1 MLGKALEASDLGSL
15 AVVLTKAGKL
25 VRRADPGTNI
35 VSLAPPDDWDA
46 GCPLEERVLLPDY
59 TFEGAFKSYSES
71 LQRLRLPRFHTLRI
85 HDPDNVEGAIKQATG
100 PNGLIA
106 GLRQLREL
114 GLIDQ
119 VSFGMNANSSHM
131 ISTDGAAGAETTAWP
146 GPQLIIDM
154 IKAVPIGTF
163 DSCLLAYSWNLAA
176 QDGFEVFEECARR
189 GIQVHVAGIFGGLY
203 HVNAGAG
210 PVDRE
215 GRHGIRDRI
224 ATWRELAEKHGVS
237 VEAVAVA
244 FAALPSCVSKVVMGM
259 KTEEEVARNLAA
271 AEEAKSVPPA
281 IWKEA
286 QDAGLIRPEV
296 KL

>member
-1 MLGKALEASDLGSL
+1 
-15 AVVLTKAGKL
+15 
-25 VRRADPGTNI
+25 
-35 VSLAPPDDWDA
+35 
-46 GCPLEERVLLPDY
+46 
-59 TFEGAFKSYSES
+59 
-71 LQRLRLPRFHTLRI
+71 
-85 HDPDNVEGAIKQATG
+85 
-100 PNGLIA
+100 
-106 GLRQLREL
+106 
-114 GLIDQ
+114 
-119 VSFGMNANSSHM
+119 
-131 ISTDGAAGAETTAWP
+131 
-146 GPQLIIDM
+146 M

-244 FAALPSCVSKVVMGM
+244 FAVLANETVQGRPSNLPAATGARASVVLG
-259 KTEEEVARNLAA
+259 KIVL
-271 AEEAKSVPPA
+271 
-281 IWKEA
+281 
-286 QDAGLIRPEV
+286 
-296 KL
+296 